1 MGVKEDRTTHAA
13 DSFPGIP
20 DAELAVAEQSLRN
33 ASKDLLHPP
42 VFYNLRNFSGPI
54 ESIGLKRGHSIITVH
69 IPEGPDSPYIHNDGR
84 VYRRVGDASQPTH
97 ITDRSTF
104 DLLAQ
109 RGERARS
116 RLADRI
122 LWIPIVSQAEERQPF
137 VHFTIMS
144 DPYEVMGHW
153 YDGSFTNFSTIMK
166 GFRLPFDNIFSTS
179 EGYIARQVKGG
190 DPYYRGFTWDFSKRC
205 HSFVTV
211 PLTTLAPTTQ
221 EPAWKNYPGGV
232 RFLSKLREQGFT
244 SARILDLNLMVD
256 LVGAIIRRHRIL
268 VAQAGITGPLFIKAH
283 LEDVWRTVPF
293 LSHSGYLKH
302 IEEYGLPI
310 VQDSDFLTPPGTSL
324 DSFVVSPDIGRTP
337 SEDEYV
343 DYDGPLSMSMRI
355 LSALG
360 IPMEVLAQSAEDLRQ
375 IGQLTQDLQNRILGS

>member
-1 MGVKEDRTTHAA
+1 MCKHKAMLYRPFDKALNDVAPDDLAQLRNVHEGWYVEYKQEVIRERDLAKSLSSFANQYGGWLFLGVKEDRTTHAA

-179 EGYIARQVKGG
+179 EGYIARQVKSG
-190 DPYYRGFTWDFSKRC
+190 DPYYRGFTWDF
-205 HSFVTV
+205 
-211 PLTTLAPTTQ
+211 
-221 EPAWKNYPGGV
+221 
-232 RFLSKLREQGFT
+232 
-244 SARILDLNLMVD
+244 
-256 LVGAIIRRHRIL
+256 
-268 VAQAGITGPLFIKAH
+268 
-283 LEDVWRTVPF
+283 
-293 LSHSGYLKH
+293 
-302 IEEYGLPI
+302 
-310 VQDSDFLTPPGTSL
+310 
-324 DSFVVSPDIGRTP
+324 
-337 SEDEYV
+337 
-343 DYDGPLSMSMRI
+343 
-355 LSALG
+355 
-360 IPMEVLAQSAEDLRQ
+360 
-375 IGQLTQDLQNRILGS
+375 